1 MIWKIGIIAD
11 THGLLRPEALAAFEG
26 VDHIIHAG
34 DIGGRE
40 IITALET
47 LSPVT
52 VVRGNHDKGDWG
64 YSLPTTD
71 AAVFGDMYFYVV
83 HDIMDLDLDPWE
95 AQCRAVVSGHTHEP
109 STETRNGV
117 VFLNPGAAG
126 LRRSA
131 EVAPTIAVANLSES
145 TLDVE
150 FRELPD

>member
-1 MIWKIGIIAD
+1 MIWRIGIIAD

-40 IITALET
+40 IITALEAV
-47 LSPVT
+47 SPVT
-52 VVRGNHDKGDWG
+52 VVRGNHDKGDWE

-83 HDIMDLDLDPWE
+83 HDIKDLDLDPWA

-131 EVAPTIAVANLSES
+131 ETPPTIAFATLSKS